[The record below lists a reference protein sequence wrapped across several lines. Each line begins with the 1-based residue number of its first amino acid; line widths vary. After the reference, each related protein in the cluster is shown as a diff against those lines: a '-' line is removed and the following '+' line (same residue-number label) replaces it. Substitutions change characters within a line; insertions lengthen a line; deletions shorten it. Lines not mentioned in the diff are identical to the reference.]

1 MPLNLQLFAR
11 ENTTSNMN
19 QMIQCRKAKCFSTA
33 LFPWYPAALNV
44 PVSEYNDKCTAGFS
58 GSIFFP
64 LCLYELCS
72 KCSEFSTING
82 LLRAWSKQS
91 FLIKKQNKAV
101 LQHCNWDLFFFFF
114 RPTLSRRSL
123 YIHEVAVQGPSSW
136 IKSNKAHAGLSVG
149 SANEKLWRER
159 YKRSASPRC
168 QSEMG
173 GNIWKI
179 FHYCKVFS
187 CDLKIQSLAMLVW

>member
-1 MPLNLQLFAR
+1 
-11 ENTTSNMN
+11 MN
-19 QMIQCRKAKCFSTA
+19 QTIQWRKAKCLSTA

-72 KCSEFSTING
+72 KYSEFSTIHG
-82 LLRAWSKQS
+82 LLSSWSKQS

-101 LQHCNWDLFFFFF
+101 LRHCNWDHYFFLS
-114 RPTLSRRSL
+114 PTFL
-123 YIHEVAVQGPSSW
+123 YIHAEVAIQGPSSW
-136 IKSNKAHAGLSVG
+136 IKSNKAHAGLSLG
-149 SANEKLWRER
+149 SVNEKLWRER
-159 YKRSASPRC
+159 YKRSASPLC
-168 QSEMG
+168 QSEMVS
-173 GNIWKI
+173 NIWKI

-187 CDLKIQSLAMLVW
+187 CDLKLRSLAILVW